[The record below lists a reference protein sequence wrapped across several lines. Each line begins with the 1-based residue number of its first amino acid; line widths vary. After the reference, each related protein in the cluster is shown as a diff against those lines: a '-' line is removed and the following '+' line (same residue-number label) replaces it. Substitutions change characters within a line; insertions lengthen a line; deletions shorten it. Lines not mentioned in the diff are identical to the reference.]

1 MYDSFNGQF
10 MANPQC
16 QIGGYPVSEQEAPT
30 NDDQNDDTESK
41 ETEEEG
47 ADEDKKINMMEQM
60 AKLWLQ
66 QEVKYSTNFR
76 RSHPTMLLLFFLLG
90 E

>member
-1 MYDSFNGQF
+1 MYGLFNGQF

-16 QIGGYPVSEQEAPT
+16 QIGGYPVSEQETSKNNEAT
-30 NDDQNDDTESK
+30 DDTESK

-66 QEVKYSTNFR
+66 QEVRYSTNFR
-76 RSHPTMLLLFFLLG
+76 KISPNNVVVVFS
-90 E
+90 

>member
-1 MYDSFNGQF
+1 MMYDSFNGLF
-10 MANPQC
+10 MSNPHC
-16 QIGGYPVSEQEAPT
+16 QIGGYPVSEQEAPK
-30 NDDQNDDTESK
+30 NDEATDDDTESK

-66 QEVKYSTNFR
+66 QEVRYSTNFR
-76 RSHPTMLLLFFLLG
+76 RSHPTILLLFFS
-90 E
+90 